1 MKQADD
7 VIIIVIHTVVQITV
21 IKSLVLSVQI
31 DIPIIIPRDEYN
43 GINSN
48 DML

>member
-31 DIPIIIPRDEYN
+31 DIPIIISRDEYN